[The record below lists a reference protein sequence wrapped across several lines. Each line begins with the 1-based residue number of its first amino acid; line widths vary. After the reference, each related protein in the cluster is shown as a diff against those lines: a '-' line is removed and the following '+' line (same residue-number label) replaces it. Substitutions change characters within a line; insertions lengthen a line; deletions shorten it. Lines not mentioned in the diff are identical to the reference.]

1 MLRVGSHSLARHGVK
16 QTVLRLAAATHLQ
29 RALSTSAANGGGTS
43 TLHTPGEKGGLHTT
57 HEQHGMLRTD
67 VKKLGR
73 MLGQAISVHSGDEIF
88 QKVERLRLL
97 AKQWRD
103 GDASALQSLNKE
115 VATFTGDEHYHVA
128 RAFANFLALA
138 NTAETFNKVRRL
150 RTELTST
157 KETLPLPLREDTC
170 LGNIQRL
177 LNEAKIPPDEIY
189 QAIISQ
195 KIELVL
201 TAHPTEVNRRTYLNK
216 HKKVAMDME
225 KLHFQGKLTP
235 YEKSEVEKSLK
246 REITSIWNSEMIRRT
261 KPTPVDEAR
270 SGLAVVEQVLWDAVP
285 SFLRKL
291 DATMEMT
298 LGKRL
303 PITAAPVCFASWM
316 GGDRDGNPFV
326 TPQITRTVALRA
338 RWQAMR
344 LLLRDIRELKMVLS
358 STKCSEELRMLVGKD
373 AREPYREVVKL
384 IEEDVE
390 ATIEV
395 INDLFAPDGT
405 LMATEMP
412 HLPITST
419 PQVLDKLLLLHR
431 SLCETQQALLAD
443 GLLVDTIRRL
453 KCFGVSLL
461 PLDIRQESTVHTE
474 TLDAITRYLGLGSY
488 AQWDEDTRMSWL
500 NTELTAKRPL
510 LPKEQ
515 PLARNKD
522 FNFSP
527 AVVDCLETFRMIV
540 EMGEESLGA
549 YVISMSKAPS
559 DVLAV
564 KLLMKE
570 FGLKRNMRVAPLF
583 ETLDDLNQSADT
595 METLFSHPWYRGHIQ
610 GKQEIMIGY
619 SDSSKD
625 AGRLAAL
632 WSQYEAQERLA
643 GLGKKHG
650 VELTFFH
657 GKGGTVSRGGNPC
670 MYKALVGMPPDTL
683 KGRFRVTE
691 QGEMITQNFGHRAV
705 AEATLDL
712 YNAGVL
718 AEFFQPP
725 VEPSPAWRDVM
736 KQLADI
742 GCQHYRATVRG
753 DPRFVPY
760 FRAATPEQELG
771 SANIG
776 SRPQKRRP
784 GGVETLRAIPWV
796 FSWTQTR
803 LHLSAW
809 LGVGEALEA
818 IMASPEHAPTLV
830 EMYKHWPF
838 LYTNMDLVDMIL
850 AKADKDIAQNY
861 DKLLVSDPEQLK
873 LGAELRVKLEET
885 CTAVL
890 KLSGHQKLQQT
901 NLVLQWAIVLRNA
914 YVDPLNILQA
924 HVLKRLRTEAYSS
937 EEEKLRLQDAL
948 VVTINGISAGMRNS
962 G

>member
-1 MLRVGSHSLARHGVK
+1 MMLRVGSLVPCAVRRPVQARFFA
-16 QTVLRLAAATHLQ
+16 LRSSQ
-29 RALSTSAANGGGTS
+29 RALSSSLGGGGLSKLQTS
-43 TLHTPGEKGGLHTT
+43 GAEGELHST
-57 HEQHGMLRTD
+57 HEQHAMLRSD
-67 VKKLGR
+67 VKSLGR
-73 MLGQAISVHSGDEIF
+73 MLGHAISVHSGDDIF
-88 QKVERLRLL
+88 QKVERLRRL
-97 AKQWRD
+97 AKEWRD
-103 GDASALQSLNKE
+103 GDKGALHALNKE
-115 VATFTGDEHYHVA
+115 VAQFTGEEHYHVS

-138 NTAETFNKVRRL
+138 NTAETHNKVRRL
-150 RTELTST
+150 RDELSATT
-157 KETLPLPLREDTC
+157 AVLPLPFREDAC
-170 LGNIQRL
+170 LGNIERL
-177 LNEAKIPPDEIY
+177 LKQEKVSREKIYEAIT
-189 QAIISQ
+189 SQ

-216 HKKVAMDME
+216 HKKVAMAME
-225 KLHFQGKLTP
+225 QLHFHGKLTP
-235 YEKSEVEKSLK
+235 YEKAEVEESLK

-291 DATMEMT
+291 DATMQMT

-344 LLLRDIRELKMVLS
+344 LLIRDIRELKMVLS
-358 STKCSEELRMLVGKD
+358 STKCSEELRIVVGKD
-373 AREPYREVVKL
+373 AREPYRDVVKE

-390 ATIEV
+390 ATIES
-395 INDLFAPDGT
+395 INDLFASDGT
-405 LMATEMP
+405 LAATEIP
-412 HLPITST
+412 ELPIMTTS
-419 PQVLDKLLLLHR
+419 QVLDKLLLLHR
-431 SLCETQQALLAD
+431 SLCETQQGLIAD
-443 GLLVDTIRRL
+443 GLLTDTIRRL
-453 KCFGVSLL
+453 KCFGVTLL
-461 PLDIRQESTVHTE
+461 PLDVRQESTVHTE
-474 TLDAITRYLGLGSY
+474 TLDAVTRYLGLGSY
-488 AQWDEDTRMSWL
+488 AQWDEETRMSWL

-515 PLARNKD
+515 PLASNKD
-522 FNFSP
+522 FTFSA
-527 AVVDCLETFRMIV
+527 AVVDCLETFRMIAG
-540 EMGEESLGA
+540 MGEESLGA
-549 YVISMSKAPS
+549 YVISMAKAPS

-570 FGLKRNMRVAPLF
+570 FGLKRNMRVVPLF
-583 ETLDDLNQSADT
+583 ETLDDLNQSEVT
-595 METLFSHPWYRGHIQ
+595 MATLFSHPWYRGHIQ

-632 WSQYEAQERLA
+632 WAQYEAQERLA
-643 GLGKKHG
+643 NLGNKHD

-670 MYKALVGMPPDTL
+670 MYKALIGMPPNTL
-683 KGRFRVTE
+683 NGRFRVTE

-718 AEFFQPP
+718 AEFFQEPVNPP
-725 VEPSPAWRDVM
+725 KAWRQVM
-736 KQLADI
+736 KELSSI
-742 GCQHYRATVRG
+742 GCEHYRATVRQ

-818 IMASPEHAPTLV
+818 VMASPEHASTLA

-838 LYTNMDLVDMIL
+838 LHTNMDLVDMIL
-850 AKADKDIAQNY
+850 AKADKEIAENY
-861 DKLLVSDPEQLK
+861 DHLLVSDPEQKK
-873 LGAELRVKLEET
+873 LGIELRAKLEDT
-885 CTAVL
+885 TKAVL
-890 KLSGHQKLQQT
+890 KLSGEQKLQQY
-901 NLVLQWAIVLRNA
+901 NPVLQWAIVLRNA

-924 HVLKRLRTEAYSS
+924 HVLKRLRTEEYKS
-937 EEEKLRLQDAL
+937 EEEKQRLQDAL